1 MKALA
6 IVAISASMMWAAINI
21 NTASKNELM
30 ELPGIGKSKAEAI
43 ISYRQKSKFNSID
56 EIKNVSGI
64 GDKIYENIKID
75 LITSGATDTTNLKSL
90 NKENKKPTK
99 KDNNNKVNK
108 DNNLTK
114 K

>member
-30 ELPGIGKSKAEAI
+30 ELPGIGESKAEAI
-43 ISYRQKSKFNSID
+43 ILYRQKSKFNSID

-75 LITSGATDTTNLKSL
+75 LITGGATDTTNLKSL

-99 KDNNNKVNK
+99 KDNNKVNK